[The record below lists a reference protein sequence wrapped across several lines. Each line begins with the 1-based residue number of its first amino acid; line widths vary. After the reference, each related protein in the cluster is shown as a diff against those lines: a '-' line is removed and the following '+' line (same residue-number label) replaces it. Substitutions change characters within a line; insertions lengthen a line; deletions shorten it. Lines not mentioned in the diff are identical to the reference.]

1 MSFVEANRVRFLTPE
16 QKRGDGA
23 TEDTMRRLV
32 YTAHPACHTRMR
44 MAAHG
49 LRAEPRLSRRLC
61 TDRSDPYAVL
71 GVLQTADQVPF

>member
-1 MSFVEANRVRFLTPE
+1 
-16 QKRGDGA
+16 
-23 TEDTMRRLV
+23 MRRLV